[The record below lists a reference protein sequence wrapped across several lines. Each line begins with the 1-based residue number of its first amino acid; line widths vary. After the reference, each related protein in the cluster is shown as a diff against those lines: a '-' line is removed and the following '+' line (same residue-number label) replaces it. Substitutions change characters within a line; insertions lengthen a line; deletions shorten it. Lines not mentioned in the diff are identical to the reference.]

1 MHQQNKTSMEK
12 INLCEGV
19 VAQMMDTEAWSN
31 ISGYLRETFFF
42 NQVGNTHDVRS
53 SHPEI
58 S

>member
-1 MHQQNKTSMEK
+1 MEK